1 MAYRKNDFEN
11 KEAMGKIIVG
21 KSEGDDYIMDDSALV
36 YKSPV
41 GLVII
46 TSCSHVGIC
55 SIIEY
60 AKKIC
65 KDDKVTD
72 IIGGFH
78 LLNPSKEQLQGT
90 LKYMKKLHPYKVHAC
105 HCTHLDSK
113 IALSN
118 VINLKD
124 IGVGLK
130 LEYK

>member
-1 MAYRKNDFEN
+1 LAYRKNDFEN

-60 AKKIC
+60 AKK
-65 KDDKVTD
+65 
-72 IIGGFH
+72 
-78 LLNPSKEQLQGT
+78 
-90 LKYMKKLHPYKVHAC
+90 
-105 HCTHLDSK
+105 
-113 IALSN
+113 
-118 VINLKD
+118 NL
-124 IGVGLK
+124 
-130 LEYK
+130 

>member
-1 MAYRKNDFEN
+1 
-11 KEAMGKIIVG
+11 
-21 KSEGDDYIMDDSALV
+21 MDDTALV

-46 TSCSHVGIC
+46 TSCSYVGIC

-90 LKYMKKLHPYKVHAC
+90 LKYMRKLHPYEVHAY
-105 HCTHLDSK
+105 HCTHLDTK
-113 IALSN
+113 IALFN

-124 IGVGLK
+124 VGVGSK